1 MSIKKELKMKKNQG
15 FTIIELMI
23 AVAIIGVLAAIAI
36 PAYANYL
43 NRAKVSEA
51 FQMAGPF
58 QTGIAECAQN
68 NGGVAACG
76 VAGSSGVPNVQTAKY
91 GAVSITPTTAAIVF
105 TFSSSAGTTLEN
117 GTVTLTPVYS
127 SGTLTWTCGIGG
139 GITNN
144 MTPSSANCN

>member
-1 MSIKKELKMKKNQG
+1 MKTSKG

-36 PAYANYL
+36 PAYSNYL

-68 NGGVAACG
+68 NGALTACAT
-76 VAGSSGVPNVQTAKY
+76 AGTSGVPAVQSGKY
-91 GAVSITPTTAAIVF
+91 GDVTIAANGVINFTFTSAAGAISGGIVRLTPTYT
-105 TFSSSAGTTLEN
+105 
-117 GTVTLTPVYS
+117 
-127 SGTLTWTCGIGG
+127 SGTLTWACGANGAV
-139 GITNN
+139 TVP
-144 MTPSSANCN
+144 MTPSAAGCVAY